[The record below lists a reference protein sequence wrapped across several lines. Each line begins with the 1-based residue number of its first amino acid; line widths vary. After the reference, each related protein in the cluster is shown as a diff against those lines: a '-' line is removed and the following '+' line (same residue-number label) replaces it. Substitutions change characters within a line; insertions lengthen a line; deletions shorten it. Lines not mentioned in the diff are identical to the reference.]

1 MIRYNRAWKAN
12 QGREL
17 GFNQSPNRIGMLAG
31 GIAIAIALLAMQLV
45 SRVIAPW
52 MLVSEFLPRLLAQEL
67 IGYTGELARY
77 LLGGRGNI
85 RMVVAAI
92 ILFLI
97 AGSWLG
103 RWTIEDSAALNQR
116 VMQAAAIF
124 LFVTFTMFY
133 LLDARLLEFFLQ
145 EILLSLAISF
155 LVFAVVL
162 QRLLAPNSTRNL
174 WRILG
179 GVAVIG
185 LIFIVFDART
195 W

>member
-1 MIRYNRAWKAN
+1 
-12 QGREL
+12 
-17 GFNQSPNRIGMLAG
+17 MLAG